1 MMDRLDAISIFMAV
15 LDTGSFAG
23 AARKIGCSPASV
35 TRAVAQ
41 LEDTAAERLIERST
55 RHLSVTEAGH
65 RHAASYR
72 RILDELAQVEGT
84 ATGRGIGGTLV
95 VTAPELFGRMHVL
108 PLIENFLMQHSG
120 VRIRLLLQN
129 RVVDMIGEG
138 VDIAIRLAH
147 LPDSSLTA
155 VRLGDVRKIFC
166 AAPPYLLA
174 HGQPKHPSEL
184 ADHVCIGLNEQGQQ
198 ELWQYCERETR
209 RTTRAVRVNCRL
221 SLNSAGSAVDAAVR
235 GLGVLH
241 PISYQVQQQL
251 SDGRLQT
258 ILDDYT
264 QAPMPVHL
272 VFVSRPA
279 LSTAACA
286 FVDYVTPIMREILRD

>member
-1 MMDRLDAISIFMAV
+1 MDRLDAISIFIAV
-15 LDTGSFAG
+15 VDAGSFAG
-23 AARKIGCSPASV
+23 AARKIGCSAASV

-41 LEDTAAERLIERST
+41 LEDAAGARLIERST

-65 RHAASYR
+65 RHAVSYR
-72 RILDELAQVEGT
+72 RILDELAQIEGV
-84 ATGRGIGGTLV
+84 ATGSGMGGTLV
-95 VTAPELFGRMHVL
+95 ITAPELFGRMHVL
-108 PLIENFLMQHSG
+108 PLVESFLNQHPG

-155 VRLGDVRKIFC
+155 VRLGVVRKIFC
-166 AAPPYLLA
+166 AAPAYLLA
-174 HGQPKHPSEL
+174 HGQPRHPADL
-184 ADHVCIGLNEQGQQ
+184 AEHACIGLNEQGQQ
-198 ELWQYCERETR
+198 ELWQYCESETR

-221 SLNSAGSAVDAAVR
+221 SLNSAGSAVDAAIR

-241 PISYQVQQQL
+241 PISYQVQEQL
-251 SDGRLQT
+251 SDGRLKS
-258 ILDDYT
+258 ILDDYR

-279 LSTAACA
+279 LSVAARA
-286 FVDYVTPIMREILRD
+286 FVDYVTPVMRDILPD